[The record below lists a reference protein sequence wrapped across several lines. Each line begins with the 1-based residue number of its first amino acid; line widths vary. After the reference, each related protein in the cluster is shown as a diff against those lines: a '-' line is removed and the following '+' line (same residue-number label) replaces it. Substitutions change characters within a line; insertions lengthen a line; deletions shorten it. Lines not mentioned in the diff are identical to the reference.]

1 MEKEVHKMNL
11 INSAYYCILNDLKD
25 IELRLYD
32 EKRQWLKIGDY
43 IEFTNIDT
51 DEKMIVEIKNLYVRK
66 SFKELFDEFD
76 IKRFGFID
84 NEDASIMNN
93 FYTEEEQKKYKAVG
107 IEIVRV

>member
-1 MEKEVHKMNL
+1 
-11 INSAYYCILNDLKD
+11 
-25 IELRLYD
+25 
-32 EKRQWLKIGDY
+32 
-43 IEFTNIDT
+43 
-51 DEKMIVEIKNLYVRK
+51 MIVEIKNLYVRK